1 MALFEIKSRNF
12 NLRLGDSSEKSDTSI
27 VSKEAYSALPEN
39 YYRAYV
45 EYSSM
50 IDAVMGVDSHS
61 DIVKAIKECPQVGTI
76 LANKCAAYINGK
88 MQVLNKNPENDNP
101 ARGENGRRW
110 QRLIDRPNI
119 LQNGKQFWSN
129 VKWNV
134 MAFEFCPVLRVMPD
148 GFEREKNIE
157 SLWVLPPQFTEI
169 KFKQGIPFYED
180 NFYDLIE
187 SVTLKRG
194 NITWKVPKED
204 VYIFVGTGPISGK
217 EGYLPTS
224 RITGLKHVITN
235 LVKGYKT
242 EGRIISKPLGAF
254 TRKDGSLN
262 SVPIKDEDRQA
273 VNSQFSENYGTE
285 FDHQSDILM
294 LNASMDW
301 VNLMYPIG
309 QLQIFEGRTA
319 NTAALCAGMGYPFH
333 LFGDSKGPTFSNM
346 DAADKTLYQNYIIP
360 ESEHLDQQI
369 AECLFAEINGVRYE
383 TSFGHIAALQ
393 ENQKERSE
401 VLRNNGQSS
410 IIAFKNNAINFTEYS
425 SRNGN
430 PNPFSKWKD
439 KYWAEFTDEE
449 RALFDNSHNSSTN
462 GNNNQA
468 ADTGGNQGD
477 QGGQGSNNQG
487 Q

>member
-12 NLRLGDSSEKSDTSI
+12 NLRLGDSSEKSGTSI

-76 LANKCAAYINGK
+76 LANKCTAYINGK
-88 MQVLNKNPENDNP
+88 MQVLNKNPENNNP

-110 QRLIDRPNI
+110 QQLIDRPNI
-119 LQNGKQFWSN
+119 LQNGKQFWAN

-134 MAFEFCPVLRVMPD
+134 MAFEYCPVLRVMPD

-169 KFKQGIPFYED
+169 QFKKGIPFYET

-187 SVTLKRG
+187 SITLRRDGK
-194 NITWKVPKED
+194 TWKVPKED
-204 VYIFVGTGPISGK
+204 VYIFVGTGPIDK
-217 EGYLPTS
+217 DGYLPTS

-346 DAADKTLYQNYIIP
+346 DAADKTLYQNFIIP

-393 ENQKERSE
+393 EDQKKKADVRKVNSE
-401 VLRNNGQSS
+401 AAIMEFNNNGCTYNEYLVS
-410 IIAFKNNAINFTEYS
+410 IGRPESKQPFKDLY
-425 SRNGN
+425 
-430 PNPFSKWKD
+430 
-439 KYWAEFTDEE
+439 YWEIKRDYPEFITQ
-449 RALFDNSHNSSTN
+449 NTITN
-462 GNNNQA
+462 VNNNQA
-468 ADTGGNQGD
+468 ADTGGNQGNQSG
-477 QGGQGSNNQG
+477 QGGNSQG

>member
-12 NLRLGDSSEKSDTSI
+12 NLKLGRESDSSGSAT
-27 VSKEAYSALPEN
+27 VLKEAYNTLPEN
-39 YYRAYV
+39 YYRAYA

-50 IDAVMGVDSHS
+50 LDAVMGCDSHS

-110 QRLIDRPNI
+110 QKLIDRPNI
-119 LQNGKQFWSN
+119 LQNGKQFWAN

-134 MAFEFCPVLRVMPD
+134 MAFEYCPVLRVMPD

-157 SLWVLPPQFTEI
+157 ALWVLPPQYTEI
-169 KFKQGIPFYED
+169 NFRKGIPFYESD
-180 NFYDLIE
+180 FYDLIE

-194 NITWKVPKED
+194 NTTWKVPKED
-204 VYIFVGTGPISGK
+204 VYIYVGTGPMSGK
-217 EGYLPTS
+217 DGYLPTS

-235 LVKGYKT
+235 LIKGYKT

-254 TRKDGSLN
+254 TRKDGSL
-262 SVPIKDEDRQA
+262 SAIPVKQEDRDA
-273 VNSQFSENYGTE
+273 VNNQFRENYGTE
-285 FDHQSDILM
+285 FEHQSDILM
-294 LNASMDW
+294 LNAAMDW
-301 VNLMYPIG
+301 QNMMYPIG

-360 ESEHLDQQI
+360 EAEHLDQQI

-393 ENQKERSE
+393 EDQKKKADVRKVNSE
-401 VLRNNGQSS
+401 AAIIEFNNNGCTYNEYLVS
-410 IIAFKNNAINFTEYS
+410 IGRPESTQPFKDLY
-425 SRNGN
+425 
-430 PNPFSKWKD
+430 
-439 KYWAEFTDEE
+439 YWEIKRDYPEFI
-449 RALFDNSHNSSTN
+449 TN
-462 GNNNQA
+462 QIRSNVNNNNQA
-468 ADTGGNQGD
+468 PDNGGDQGDQSEQGQGD
-477 QGGQGSNNQG
+477 QGQ
-487 Q
+487 

>member
-12 NLRLGDSSEKSDTSI
+12 NFKLGRDLDDSNVQSVI
-27 VSKEAYSALPEN
+27 KEAANTLPEN
-39 YYRAYV
+39 YYRAYT

-50 IDAVMGVDSHS
+50 IDAVMGCDSNS

-110 QRLIDRPNI
+110 QKLIDRPNI

-134 MAFEFCPVLRVMPD
+134 MSFEYCPVLRVMPD
-148 GFEREKNIE
+148 GFEREKNVE
-157 SLWVLPPQFTEI
+157 ALWVLPPQYTKIE
-169 KFKQGIPFYED
+169 FKKGIPFYESD
-180 NFYDLIE
+180 FYDLIE
-187 SVTLKRG
+187 TVTLKRG
-194 NITWKVPKED
+194 NTTWKVPKED

-217 EGYLPTS
+217 EGYLPES

-254 TRKDGSLN
+254 TRKDATMNSLP
-262 SVPIKDEDRQA
+262 VKQEDRDA
-273 VNSQFSENYGTE
+273 VNHQFRENYGTE
-285 FDHQSDILM
+285 FDYQSDILM
-294 LNASMDW
+294 LNAAMDW
-301 VNLMYPIG
+301 QNMMYPIG

-346 DAADKTLYQNYIIP
+346 DAADKTLYQNFIIP

-383 TSFGHIAALQ
+383 TSFAHIAALQ

-430 PNPFSKWKD
+430 PNPYSVWKD
-439 KYWAEFTDEE
+439 KYWAEFTPED
-449 RALFDNSHNSSTN
+449 RALFDNSHNSSNN

-468 ADTGGNQGD
+468 PDNGGNQGNQSQEG
-477 QGGQGSNNQG
+477 QGGQGQ
-487 Q
+487 